1 MIFKYV
7 LFSINGD
14 TILGLALTIPV
25 TASPGDPS
33 RSRQKPYTN
42 TEIRRCHVAR
52 VNLDVVSK

>member
-25 TASPGDPS
+25 TAGHGDPDHGRNPTQTL
-33 RSRQKPYTN
+33 RS
-42 TEIRRCHVAR
+42 
-52 VNLDVVSK
+52 VVVMLLG